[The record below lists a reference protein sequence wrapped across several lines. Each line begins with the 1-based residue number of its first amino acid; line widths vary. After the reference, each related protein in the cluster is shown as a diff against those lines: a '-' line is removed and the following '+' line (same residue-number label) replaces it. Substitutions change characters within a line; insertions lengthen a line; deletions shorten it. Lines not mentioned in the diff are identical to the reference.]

1 MMMIRKVTKI
11 APKGA
16 KCTLIIGATVGAHK
30 GKIGVGIKDW

>member
-16 KCTLIIGATVGAHK
+16 KCTLKGAKVGAHK